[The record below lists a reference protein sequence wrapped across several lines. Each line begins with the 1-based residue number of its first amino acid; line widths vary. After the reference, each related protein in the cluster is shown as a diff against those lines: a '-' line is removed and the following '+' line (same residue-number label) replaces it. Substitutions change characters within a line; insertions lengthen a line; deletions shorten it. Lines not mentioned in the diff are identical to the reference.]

1 MIKLTPQEIEDFKQ
15 HRWFIMHHLDNCSIC
30 DKQFDSNENSYFG
43 HLKDNSYAYTCK
55 KCSHQMKDAQ
65 IYTNN
70 HTHPYKIPAPN
81 TNPWRYMDLAKFL
94 SLLES
99 NSLFFTRLDHFQD
112 PFEGALGTKRNEI
125 SWSIKEQQWRQN
137 WIEVNNKSNKACL
150 SNSEMQLLTEEKFKK
165 YQKKHK
171 EMEDTKLCKLLA
183 PIQL

>member
-81 TNPWRYMDLAKFL
+81 TNLWRYMDLAKFL

-99 NSLFFTRLDHFQD
+99 NSLFLQD
-112 PFEGALGTKRNEI
+112 LI
-125 SWSIKEQQWRQN
+125 I
-137 WIEVNNKSNKACL
+137 
-150 SNSEMQLLTEEKFKK
+150 FKIHLK
-165 YQKKHK
+165 GLQEPK
-171 EMEDTKLCKLLA
+171 EMKYLGQLKNNNGVRIGLRLIINPIKPALA
-183 PIQL
+183 IVKCNY